1 MNNLPRMRTVEKAM
15 AEIKAADPEAS
26 LTAKA
31 LRRMINNNEI
41 PSVNVNTKKL
51 INMDILYAYLNG
63 EYTPE

>member
-15 AEIKAADPEAS
+15 AEIKAADPETS

-41 PSVNVNTKKL
+41 PSANVNTKKL

-63 EYTPE
+63 ECTPE

>member
-15 AEIKAADPEAS
+15 AEIKAADPETS
-26 LTAKA
+26 LTLRA
-31 LRRMINNNEI
+31 LGRMINSNEI